1 MSPSTYNSARA
12 LKSELWRISEIA
24 LRRRMMATLWLSMGF
39 PRRLTGD
46 APAVVSLTSH
56 GSRIK
61 NVHYTIQSIA
71 NGHPKPTRMMLWIS
85 YSDAHLVTPELRR
98 LESRGLEIKLTTDYG
113 PHKKY
118 YPYCLAESQ
127 ATTPSLPLVTA
138 DDDVLYPQHW
148 LKDLI
153 DAATVVPYP
162 VVVAHRSHRMAI
174 IEGTVLPYLKWGLEK
189 GAVEPAYANVATGVC
204 GVLYPPEFI
213 SKIALSTES
222 EFTDTALLADD
233 LWLHSRGVLWGIPT
247 KQVARV
253 SPKIVEHHP
262 GGDSLSDI
270 NVTGRNNDLV
280 VSKIYKPELISII
293 QRSSTGYIG

>member
-1 MSPSTYNSARA
+1 MSASSYNFARA
-12 LKSELWRISEIA
+12 VKSELWRIREIA
-24 LRRRMMATLWLSMGF
+24 IRRRMVASLWLSMRF

-61 NVHYTIQSIA
+61 YVHYTIQSIS
-71 NGHPKPTRMMLWIS
+71 NGHPRPTRMVLWIS
-85 YSDAHLVTPELRR
+85 NSDAHLVTPELRR
-98 LESRGLEIKLTTDYG
+98 LEGRGLEIKLTKDYG

-118 YPYCLAESQ
+118 YPYCLAASQ
-127 ATTPSLPLVTA
+127 STTPSLPLVTA

-153 DAATVVPYP
+153 DAAAIVPCP
-162 VVVAHRSHRMAI
+162 VVVAHRSHRMNI
-174 IEGTVLPYLKWGLEK
+174 VEGTVLPYLKWGLEK
-189 GAVEPAYANVATGVC
+189 GTVEPAYANVATGVC

-213 SKIALSTES
+213 SQIALSTEA
-222 EFTDTALLADD
+222 EFAHAALLADD

-247 KQVARV
+247 KQVAHL
-253 SPKIVEHHP
+253 SPKIIEHHP

-270 NVTGRNNDLV
+270 NVTGRNNDMV
-280 VSKIYKPELISII
+280 VSKLYKPELISII